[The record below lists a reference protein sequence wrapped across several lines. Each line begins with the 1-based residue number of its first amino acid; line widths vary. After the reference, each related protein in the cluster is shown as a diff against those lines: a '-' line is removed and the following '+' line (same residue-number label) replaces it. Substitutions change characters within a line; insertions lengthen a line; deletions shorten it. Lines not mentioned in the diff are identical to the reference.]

1 MGVDRSW
8 IEALNDIKNSDYIPL
23 SDYGSEIAAVDGF
36 VSLPIKFHFVDLFK
50 HGYYYSIEI
59 MIPSKALPTWPAK
72 KDTI

>member
-36 VSLPIKFHFVDLFK
+36 VSLPIKFLFFDLFK
-50 HGYYYSIEI
+50 R
-59 MIPSKALPTWPAK
+59 
-72 KDTI
+72 